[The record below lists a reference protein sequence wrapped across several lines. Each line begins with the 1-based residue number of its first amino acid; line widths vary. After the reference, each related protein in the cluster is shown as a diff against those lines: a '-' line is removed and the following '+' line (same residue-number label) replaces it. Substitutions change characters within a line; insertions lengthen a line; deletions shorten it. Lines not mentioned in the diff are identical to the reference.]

1 MVKTRQIA
9 IVLFWNIVTHVI
21 NDDESLTN
29 QIPRLQTYKRKS
41 AFLSPVFWIVKVIK
55 RGVVQ
60 NTPSSLVLHRQQF
73 LTYRLKTK
81 LLVGFK
87 WFWLDSNGFDSLL
100 SNYLNLARYW
110 VSDIYIIVLIETFS
124 LHTDNTYLS
133 LLSRFLICNIR
144 KLYSHN
150 HI

>member
-1 MVKTRQIA
+1 MVKIRQIA

-73 LTYRLKTK
+73 LTYRLKTN

-87 WFWLDSNGFDSLL
+87 WFWLFTFKL
-100 SNYLNLARYW
+100 SKLGQVLSIWYLYNRAHWNVFFTYW
-110 VSDIYIIVLIETFS
+110 W
-124 LHTDNTYLS
+124 YLS
-133 LLSRFLICNIR
+133 FSPFSFSNL
-144 KLYSHN
+144 
-150 HI
+150 

>member
-1 MVKTRQIA
+1 MVKIRQIA

-55 RGVVQ
+55 RGVVK

-81 LLVGFK
+81 LK
-87 WFWLDSNGFDSLL
+87 SDSNGFDSLL

-110 VSDIYIIVLIETFS
+110 VSDIYKTVFIEMFS
-124 LHTDNTYLS
+124 LHTDYTYLS